1 MVLAPF
7 ILTDGSFN
15 LSEYPFAQFAD
26 CASQRTGCGRRVPF
40 QYARQFFRLNLM
52 FPCQIA
58 SAQQHIFHARRRC
71 VSKRDFEVKL
81 IIPFKE
87 APVNDTAQLVLM
99 PLPIVHALLHRDFF
113 KLSGNAQFRCRAV
126 LRFQRMSDSF
136 PIVFIQCPCFNLPRA
151 FACARICH
159 IEYIAHC
166 PRPVRQRDTPCS
178 VPDIPP
184 HRLIPDFIAGTGG
197 RIRTLGVDQQLFRVT
212 VLVQP
217 RCRLQKASPFF
228 NAASYCLC
236 RFFCQLR
243 RCCSIHGI
251 LHSFWALKNRHER
264 SRRFIRFNSQ
274 FFNLYLVPFV
284 FPSRRSTS
292 F

>member
-26 CASQRTGCGRRVPF
+26 RASQRTGCGRRVPF
-40 QYARQFFRLNLM
+40 QYARQFFRLNLI

-58 SAQQHIFHARRRC
+58 SAQQHVFHARRRC

-151 FACARICH
+151 FACTRICY

-166 PRPVRQRDTPCS
+166 PRPVRQRDTPCAA
-178 VPDIPP
+178 PNIPP

-228 NAASYCLC
+228 NAAGYCLC
-236 RFFCQLR
+236 RFFRQLH
-243 RCCSIHGI
+243 RCCSIHGV
-251 LHSFWALKNRHER
+251 LPVY
-264 SRRFIRFNSQ
+264 FI
-274 FFNLYLVPFV
+274 
-284 FPSRRSTS
+284 
-292 F
+292 